1 MFGSALLA
9 SALACAGA
17 DPGGQPPQA
26 GTGGRPASSG
36 GAGGSSAGAGGAA
49 STPPGPQGGSGG
61 AGTPSAGGAGG
72 AASAATGGSAGG
84 ASGGSGGAAAADAAE
99 PAAGGS
105 SGSDAAPRDSGPGTL
120 PAGEKHVVVLYGAN
134 LGGDAQRA
142 SMRGVIEAMK
152 QSHNVIYEEMVDR
165 DTRAPMLMNK
175 DLVII
180 GGHANFCEADQDM
193 AFGDLPVPVIVSKD
207 CDRTTRIFRMGTMHN
222 TPNDQ
227 TKIHIANPMHP
238 LAAGL
243 TGDVTVFPSVSRIVN
258 ASDLGP
264 KAVVIATTL
273 AGGNPCIFYY
283 DKGDAMLDGFV
294 APGKR
299 MGFFW
304 HRPTAGTE
312 GAKKLLTAA
321 IDWMLRK

>member
-1 MFGSALLA
+1 MS
-9 SALACAGA
+9 
-17 DPGGQPPQA
+17 D
-26 GTGGRPASSG
+26 
-36 GAGGSSAGAGGAA
+36 
-49 STPPGPQGGSGG
+49 
-61 AGTPSAGGAGG
+61 
-72 AASAATGGSAGG
+72 
-84 ASGGSGGAAAADAAE
+84 
-99 PAAGGS
+99 AAGGS
-105 SGSDAAPRDSGPGTL
+105 SGADAAPPKDANGPGTV
-120 PAGEKHVVVLYGAN
+120 PPGEKHVVVLYGAN
-134 LGGDAQRA
+134 LAGDAQRA
-142 SMRGVIEAMK
+142 SMRSVIEAMK
-152 QSHNVIYEEMVDR
+152 QSHGVVYEEMIDR
-165 DTRAPMLMNK
+165 NTRAPMLMNK

-193 AFGDLPVPVIVSKD
+193 AFGDLPVPIIVSKD
-207 CDRTTRIFRMGTMHN
+207 CDRTTRIFRLGTMHN

-227 TKIHIANPMHP
+227 TRIRISNPMHP

-243 TGDVTVFPSVSRIVN
+243 MGDVAVFPSNSRIVN

-283 DKGDAMLDGFV
+283 DKGDAMLNGFI

-304 HRPTAGTE
+304 HRPTAGTD